1 MRTVGVDNLL
11 IARKD
16 LGEHL
21 VYQLTKGFFE
31 VLPEIAKTL
40 KAAEVDADLAAAT
53 PIPLHAGAARYYR
66 ERELL
71 K

>member
-11 IARKD
+11 ISRKD
-16 LGEHL
+16 LGEQL

-40 KAAEVDADLAAAT
+40 KAAEVDADRPRRHRFPFTPALPAT
-53 PIPLHAGAARYYR
+53 I
-66 ERELL
+66 ESESC
-71 K
+71 